1 MPLWPNCIYHFVTW
15 VLSAKLYLYLLEISA
30 SKVIRRWLRH
40 LSAPALSPFFVTL
53 SPPLLLLYSA
63 IHFLRMLFALLILDL
78 PASLQQ
84 QRKVKQTSR
93 KRTPTCACKFVC
105 KISRNYPIAWLGLF
119 NFSQSNSSP
128 IPYAK

>member
-63 IHFLRMLFALLILDL
+63 IHFLRVLFALLILDL

-93 KRTPTCACKFVC
+93 KTDANLRLQV
-105 KISRNYPIAWLGLF
+105 RMQ
-119 NFSQSNSSP
+119 NFKKLSNRVAR
-128 IPYAK
+128 II